1 MKPGDKDAVLADLH
15 AFRTLM
21 RELGCGDQ
29 RTSYDEAGLSSDA
42 PDDDSIGLVT
52 VNIGER
58 GSLSKQRVRTGARA
72 WHETTQRYPQ
82 AALLIYVL
90 GYDQDPRELWEI
102 PEAARYVRWWARYAG
117 MDDYGTADRLVG
129 SGSPMREADQFLGLG
144 LLAACGVFGDQ
155 RRQQAIAAYLA
166 QRPCAS
172 PMNDDE

>member
-102 PEAARYVRWWARYAG
+102 PESRPLCEMVGALCRHGRLRHCRSPRRLRLANARGRPVLGARSPRGVR
-117 MDDYGTADRLVG
+117 
-129 SGSPMREADQFLGLG
+129 GL
-144 LLAACGVFGDQ
+144 
-155 RRQQAIAAYLA
+155 R
-166 QRPCAS
+166 
-172 PMNDDE
+172 